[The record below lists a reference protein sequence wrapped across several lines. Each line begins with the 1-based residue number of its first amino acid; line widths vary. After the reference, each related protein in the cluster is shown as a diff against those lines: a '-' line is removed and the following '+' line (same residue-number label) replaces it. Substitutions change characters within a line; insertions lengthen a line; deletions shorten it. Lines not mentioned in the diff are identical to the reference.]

1 MTDLFDLNL
10 ISNQA
15 TSKSRR
21 TYSQRNVSS
30 LQLELTKNRKMIN
43 MKTAKTTIL
52 NRTLSFKPMSEASSS
67 LANVENTPMK
77 KSSSKFE
84 TPTTKQEVIEETP
97 VKDDDVETENMP
109 SDKMMRDIQRL
120 SVRLRSTIPCAIDIL
135 VANRIQILL
144 FILVFDIPVTISHTM
159 KPATLHL
166 SQVANRV
173 SRCNYVLRHFVRE
186 AQKYSPKLTEIQ
198 VANEPALLSQS
209 YEKGRRRLFIDSP
222 QQHDNNSIS
231 ENQPPTTPRKA
242 SGVIKQLFAS
252 PSASFKRTT
261 SSSSNTNII
270 VHDKRQKLF

>member
-120 SVRLRSTIPCAIDIL
+120 SVRLRSTIPL
-135 VANRIQILL
+135 
-144 FILVFDIPVTISHTM
+144 FDIPVTISHTM

>member
-1 MTDLFDLNL
+1 
-10 ISNQA
+10 
-15 TSKSRR
+15 
-21 TYSQRNVSS
+21 
-30 LQLELTKNRKMIN
+30 
-43 MKTAKTTIL
+43 
-52 NRTLSFKPMSEASSS
+52 
-67 LANVENTPMK
+67 MK
-77 KSSSKFE
+77 KPASKFE
-84 TPTTKQEVIEETP
+84 TPVTKQEVIEETP

-120 SVRLRSTIPCAIDIL
+120 SVRLRSTIPCTIDFHL
-135 VANRIQILL
+135 ANPTQTFL
-144 FILVFDIPVTISHTM
+144 FISVFDIPVTINHTA

-198 VANEPALLSQS
+198 VINEPAPLSQS
-209 YEKGRRRLFIDSP
+209 HESMFYNLLFEINLTNSCISKEGRRRLFIDSP
-222 QQHDNNSIS
+222 QQRDVNSIS

-261 SSSSNTNII
+261 SSSSTTNIVI
-270 VHDKRQKLF
+270 HDKRQKLF